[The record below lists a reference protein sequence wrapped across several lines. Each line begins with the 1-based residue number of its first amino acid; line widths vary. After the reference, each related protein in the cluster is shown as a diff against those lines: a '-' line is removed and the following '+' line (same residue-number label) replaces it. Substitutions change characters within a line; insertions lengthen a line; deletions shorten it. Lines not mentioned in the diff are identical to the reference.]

1 MVKESNKGY
10 LAVALD
16 MAGFTKDDIELAL
29 RSFDFITSKVTEAEA
44 LDFLNNKGYI
54 HEGKKEG
61 GK

>member
-1 MVKESNKGY
+1 MEKESQKGFI
-10 LAVALD
+10 AMALD

-29 RSFDFITSKVTEAEA
+29 RSYDFITSKVTEVEA

-54 HEGKKEG
+54 HERKKEG